1 MMTRKDYVET
11 ARILNKYKT
20 TIDEKDFTD
29 LVDDFAFM
37 FEKDNPRFVTDKFI
51 EAVNNDNEQTNNITC
66 TTNAMGT
73 NSFWYL
79 PSNQRTKE
87 NGKEMILD
95 NGTLI
100 AIVIAL
106 AGSLGMMIA
115 FWNRNVQLEKEIR
128 RLQIALRT
136 ERIKK

>member
-51 EAVNNDNEQTNNITC
+51 EAVNNDNEQTNHF
-66 TTNAMGT
+66 T
-73 NSFWYL
+73 NSVNVVGSNYL
-79 PSNQRTKE
+79 WDHT
-87 NGKEMILD
+87 
-95 NGTLI
+95 
-100 AIVIAL
+100 
-106 AGSLGMMIA
+106 
-115 FWNRNVQLEKEIR
+115 
-128 RLQIALRT
+128 
-136 ERIKK
+136 

>member
-51 EAVNNDNEQTNNITC
+51 EAVNNDNE
-66 TTNAMGT
+66 
-73 NSFWYL
+73 
-79 PSNQRTKE
+79 
-87 NGKEMILD
+87 
-95 NGTLI
+95 
-100 AIVIAL
+100 
-106 AGSLGMMIA
+106 
-115 FWNRNVQLEKEIR
+115 
-128 RLQIALRT
+128 
-136 ERIKK
+136 

>member
-1 MMTRKDYVET
+1 ME
-11 ARILNKYKT
+11 RIYQY
-20 TIDEKDFTD
+20 
-29 LVDDFAFM
+29 
-37 FEKDNPRFVTDKFI
+37 
-51 EAVNNDNEQTNNITC
+51 DNEQTNNITR
-66 TTNAMGT
+66 TNNAMGT

-79 PSNQRTKE
+79 PSNQRTKK